1 MEYTRI
7 MVENRLYNKQIVS
20 SEYQKIIN
28 KMFGSGEGKP
38 RIFNYPVEKTD
49 IEAMTVAAYHL
60 GKLEMTNMLIDR
72 QDGNQ

>member
-38 RIFNYPVEKTD
+38 RIFNYPIEKTD
-49 IEAMTVAAYHL
+49 IEAMVVAAYYLAKFEHTRL
-60 GKLEMTNMLIDR
+60 LVD
-72 QDGNQ
+72 QDGDQ